1 MSASTKEQDDWG
13 YTYDL
18 LAFKV
23 DTLNERLQGAKT
35 LPIQY
40 IMDDNDVPKEKRIK
54 LLNDMI
60 NSMSVEL
67 GERVANG
74 DFPELKKMF
83 EK

>member
-1 MSASTKEQDDWG
+1 MSASTNDQDDWG

-23 DTLNERLQGAKT
+23 DTLNERLQGTKT

-40 IMDDNDVPKEKRIK
+40 IMDDNDIPKEKRIK

-60 NSMSVEL
+60 DSMSIEI

-74 DFPELKKMF
+74 DFPNLKKIF
-83 EK
+83 DQ